1 MVFHSYLFPIACD
14 HCPVRSDGSFR
25 AVDLQEF
32 QISFFGILQD
42 KTPKSTDTM
51 RGYTAGG
58 GRHG

>member
-1 MVFHSYLFPIACD
+1 
-14 HCPVRSDGSFR
+14 VRSDGSFR

-32 QISFFGILQD
+32 QISLFGILQD